1 MEGAHTRRDS
11 LFLKSACLCF
21 SFSHRSSSFSISSLS
36 RIVTRSILYI
46 IDILSNHMNIN
57 IASVSYFLT
66 KTGFSRGPVSSS
78 ESEYSSYSEDSSL
91 SLCSASS
98 TTSSI
103 SWRDQNRT
111 SIYRHHSQTT
121 NFPIFFFRD
130 NTLTSSSALFFAFS
144 RIMAL
149 LRSMASSSSS
159 SPSLMRRSHD
169 HHMI

>member
-111 SIYRHHSQTT
+111 SRHHSQTT
-121 NFPIFFFRD
+121 NSPVFFSVTILLHLPVPFS
-130 NTLTSSSALFFAFS
+130 LLFLVSWPFSAQW
-144 RIMAL
+144 
-149 LRSMASSSSS
+149 
-159 SPSLMRRSHD
+159 P
-169 HHMI
+169 HHQAPPPH